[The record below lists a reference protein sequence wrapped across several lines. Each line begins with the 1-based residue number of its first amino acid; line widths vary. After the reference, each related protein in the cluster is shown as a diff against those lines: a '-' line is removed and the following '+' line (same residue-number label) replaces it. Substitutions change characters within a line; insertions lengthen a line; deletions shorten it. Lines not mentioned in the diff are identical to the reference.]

1 VTDEIED
8 VLCTGKADDITA
20 LIAQCDFLPAGAYVL
35 LEELPQ
41 RVLGSREE
49 RQELLRFARY
59 ATIEKEQVGAATSG
73 RIFNRE
79 FELRWERE
87 AGKSSVVYLGAAR
100 EIPGLTKDD
109 GKLEKLAGLDRVDE
123 AKRYYL
129 FGEYL
134 DEGKLARMGVEAQP
148 GEGYYAEVRIPR
160 LLRYPIA
167 KQSRRVQLTVCEY
180 RDKATGQVK
189 LFRFQGLEAAKE

>member
-1 VTDEIED
+1 MVTDDI
-8 VLCTGKADDITA
+8 LCTGKYDITA
-20 LIAQCDFLPAGAYVL
+20 LIAQCDFLAGDAYVL

-41 RVLGSREE
+41 RVLDEGED
-49 RQELLRFARY
+49 RQGLLRFARY
-59 ATIEKEQVGAATSG
+59 ATIEKDKIGAATSG

-79 FELRWERE
+79 FELRWERD
-87 AGKSSVVYLGAAR
+87 AGATSVVYLGEAR
-100 EIPGLTKDD
+100 EVADLTKND
-109 GKLEKLAGLDRVDE
+109 GKLEKLAELDKVDE

-134 DEGKLARMGVEAQP
+134 DEGKLARMGVEKRS
-148 GEGYYAEVRIPR
+148 GEEYYAEVRIPR
-160 LLRYPIA
+160 LLSYPIA

>member
-1 VTDEIED
+1 MTDDI
-8 VLCTGKADDITA
+8 LCTGKHDITA
-20 LIAQCDFLPAGAYVL
+20 LIAQCAFLPADAYVL

-41 RVLGSREE
+41 RVLGSRED

-59 ATIEKEQVGAATSG
+59 GNIEKDKLGAATSG
-73 RIFNRE
+73 RIFNHE
-79 FELRWERE
+79 FELRWERD
-87 AGKSSVVYLGAAR
+87 AGATSVVYLGKAR

-109 GKLEKLAGLDRVDE
+109 GKLEKLSGLDKVDE

-134 DEGKLARMGVEAQP
+134 DEGKLARMGVEMQP

-160 LLRYPIA
+160 LLRYPID
-167 KQSRRVQLTVCEY
+167 KQSRRVQLAVCEY

>member
-1 VTDEIED
+1 M
-8 VLCTGKADDITA
+8 
-20 LIAQCDFLPAGAYVL
+20 L

-41 RVLGSREE
+41 RVLDGRED
-49 RQELLRFARY
+49 RQGLLRFVRY
-59 ATIEKEQVGAATSG
+59 GDIEKDQISTATSG
-73 RIFNRE
+73 RIFNHE

-87 AGKSSVVYLGAAR
+87 AGTTSAVYLGGAR
-100 EIPGLTKDD
+100 EIPSLTKDD
-109 GKLEKLAGLDRVDE
+109 GKLEKLAELEKVDE

-134 DEGKLARMGVEAQP
+134 DERKLTRMGVEKRP
-148 GEGYYAEVRIPR
+148 EEEYYAEVRIPR
-160 LLRYPIA
+160 LLSYPIA
-167 KQSRRVQLTVCEY
+167 KQPRRVQLTVCEY